1 MKKLTL
7 VVRILAACL
16 LLLASGRVLIAQ
28 QPPSGNGAKHHKYKF
43 ADLGTFGGPDSIIPF
58 GQRIVTEH
66 GTVVGI
72 SETDMPDPF
81 APNCSS
87 PNCKVQNGF
96 EWRNGRLDCLEV
108 PDGHSGHTG
117 TTLPCCGV
125 IGLNRPPSPQ

>member
-81 APNCSS
+81 APNCS
-87 PNCKVQNGF
+87 
-96 EWRNGRLDCLEV
+96 LV
-108 PDGHSGHTG
+108 PIAKYKTALSGAMVVWIAWKCQMATVVTQEPLSHAAES
-117 TTLPCCGV
+117 LV
-125 IGLNRPPSPQ
+125 